1 MPELI
6 AKQAWAGQAA
16 VTKAGLSLT
25 PLEDRAIWSVALF
38 PGGAKTA
45 GAALASLGLGFPP
58 PNRWVA
64 AGAARLVWTGRD
76 QAFLMGAEPP
86 AGLAGAAAVTD
97 QSGGWAGV
105 ALSGPGLAEALARL
119 VPVDLT
125 PAAFPDGAAI
135 RAPVNH
141 MSAVILRTGADS
153 VEIWVF
159 RSMARTLW
167 HELAEV
173 LDRLEA
179 RAAIKG

>member
-16 VTKAGLSLT
+16 VTKAGLTLA
-25 PLEDRAIWSVALF
+25 PLADRPIWSVALF
-38 PGGAKTA
+38 PGGA
-45 GAALASLGLGFPP
+45 GAAAKALKAVGLTFPA
-58 PNRWVA
+58 PNTWDA
-64 AGAARLVWTGRD
+64 ADDVRLVWTGRD

-86 AGLAGAAAVTD
+86 AGLAGAAALTD

-105 ALSGPGLAEALARL
+105 SLTGPGLAEALARL
-119 VPVDLT
+119 VPVDLRLSV
-125 PAAFPDGAAI
+125 FPQGAAI

-141 MSAVILRTGADS
+141 MSAVILRTGPDA

-173 LDRLEA
+173 LDRHEA
-179 RAAIKG
+179 RATAVV